1 MCSPLSVRY
10 RFIEMPA
17 VVILYNINYHVEF
30 VSWRGPR
37 LSVDHSTGPQGRALS
52 LPPDRKQV
60 VSETKEA
67 NAQITSFFQSS
78 PLIILMMEIYKE
90 LTPRLKRLTKIIMIT
105 HIMYMEVKNAIRNLT
120 KANT

>member
-1 MCSPLSVRY
+1 
-10 RFIEMPA
+10 MPG

-67 NAQITSFFQSS
+67 NAQITLFFQSS
-78 PLIILMMEIYKE
+78 PLIILIIEIYKA
-90 LTPRLKRLTKIIMIT
+90 LTPLLQALNKDKNYNT
-105 HIMYMEVKNAIRNLT
+105 HIYPQFTKSTQVMYTSTRVHA
-120 KANT
+120 